1 MKKLLPNIHRFLG
14 LFLVLNFFILCS
26 TGAILIWKEELSSKQ
41 NHSIS
46 EVTLDS
52 LIEIERNVNSGLD
65 PNKERILAIIP
76 KSSEEIQVRI
86 GGLNQVVLR
95 GSEKIYFNA
104 KAERITQPRKEKSVI
119 QFIFDLHANLL
130 LGNLGKILLFL
141 IGVFLIIS
149 LFTGQKLS
157 QKYLKVKNIKNS
169 LILHRYI
176 HSMVARKLLP
186 WLSLV
191 ILTGIFLAANSILIG
206 LFIAEISSNKNS
218 QVEYS
223 TIEQAVTSWRSDETL
238 KKLKP
243 SFIAY
248 PGTEFAPSNGLLTL
262 FEGDEVSE
270 KLIVFNSS
278 RKNDHYKILDLPW
291 YLSAIILSE
300 PLHFGNFGGYL
311 LKIIWTCLALLAG
324 YIPLSGLVIFY
335 LRKNS
340 IRQLSTAVEPLF
352 SRWDKSILPS
362 LLAVLIV
369 VFLFL
374 LQEFTLLTLFISLIL
389 FFDWKNIIDLMG
401 KKVFYVNNRAR

>member
-1 MKKLLPNIHRFLG
+1 
-14 LFLVLNFFILCS
+14 
-26 TGAILIWKEELSSKQ
+26 
-41 NHSIS
+41 
-46 EVTLDS
+46 
-52 LIEIERNVNSGLD
+52 
-65 PNKERILAIIP
+65 
-76 KSSEEIQVRI
+76 
-86 GGLNQVVLR
+86 
-95 GSEKIYFNA
+95 
-104 KAERITQPRKEKSVI
+104 
-119 QFIFDLHANLL
+119 
-130 LGNLGKILLFL
+130 
-141 IGVFLIIS
+141 
-149 LFTGQKLS
+149 
-157 QKYLKVKNIKNS
+157 
-169 LILHRYI
+169 
-176 HSMVARKLLP
+176 MV
-186 WLSLV
+186 
-191 ILTGIFLAANSILIG
+191 
-206 LFIAEISSNKNS
+206 
-218 QVEYS
+218 
-223 TIEQAVTSWRSDETL
+223 
-238 KKLKP
+238 
-243 SFIAY
+243 
-248 PGTEFAPSNGLLTL
+248 
-262 FEGDEVSE
+262 E